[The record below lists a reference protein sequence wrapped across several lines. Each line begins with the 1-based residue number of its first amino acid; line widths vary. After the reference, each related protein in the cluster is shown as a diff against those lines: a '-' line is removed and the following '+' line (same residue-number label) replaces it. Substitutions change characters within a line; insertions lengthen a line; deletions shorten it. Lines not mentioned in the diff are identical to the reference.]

1 MPERKDLSNAIR
13 ALSMDAV
20 QEAACGHPG
29 MPMGM
34 ADIAEVLWRSHLKHN
49 PNNPNWP
56 NRDRFVLSNGHGSM
70 LIYSLLYLTG
80 YDLSIDEIKNF
91 RQLGSKTPG
100 HPEYGV
106 TPGIETTTG
115 PLGQGIA
122 NAVGMALTEKIL
134 ANRFN
139 TEECKLVDHMTYVFT
154 GDGCLME
161 GISHEA
167 CSLAG
172 TLGLGKLIVIYD
184 DNEIS
189 IDGNV
194 RGWFTEDIPSRFKSY
209 GWDVIPNVDG
219 HNSEDI
225 DRALVQA
232 KSSQERPTIIC
243 CKTTIGK
250 GSPNKE
256 GTSGI
261 HGSALGEEEIK
272 LTRESLGWDYGPFEV
287 PSEILEAWDCTK
299 KGRKLEEEWISEKE
313 KLNSSS
319 LEEYDRVTSSLL
331 PKELIKK
338 IDTFIME
345 CQENQEK
352 IATRKSSEKVIEFL
366 GPLLPELIGG
376 SADLTGSNNTSWS
389 GSKGITKE
397 DASGNYIF
405 YGVREFAMTAI
416 MNGMCLHGGLRPYGG
431 TFLTFLDYARNAVR
445 MAALMELPN
454 ILVYSHDS
462 ISLGEDGPTHQ
473 PIEHLTS
480 LRTTPGL
487 ETWRPCDTTETA
499 VAWKMALTNLKKPTA
514 LILSRQGLDPVKR
527 EKEVLRNIE
536 KGGYIIH
543 EPNDD
548 IQAVIISSGSEIGLS
563 LRVAE
568 EMSNIRVV
576 SMPCTERFDEQDQEY
591 KDFVLGI
598 NIPRIAVESSHKDWW
613 AKYVGLDGEVLGMD
627 SFGESAPGDIL
638 ENHFGFN
645 ENSLKEKINKIIN

>member
-1 MPERKDLSNAIR
+1 
-13 ALSMDAV
+13 MDAV
-20 QEAACGHPG
+20 QEAASGHPG

-313 KLNSSS
+313 KLNPSS

-352 IATRKSSEKVIEFL
+352 VATRKSSEKVIEFL

-568 EMSNIRVV
+568 EMRNIRVV